1 MALATFAFAATACFT
16 RVNHGLI
23 PSDGCVE
30 RSVTDMEAMSDSSI
44 PSRSWRQSS
53 FSLAYLGGRVPQ
65 YPAELRRT
73 GQEGRVI
80 ARFIIDKTGRVL
92 PGTVE
97 IVDFTHRQFRDAL
110 CYAFEDMRYKPMI
123 VHDSASAVRVESK
136 FEFVLGR

>member
-1 MALATFAFAATACFT
+1 VPLAVIVLSVTACAA
-16 RVNHGLI
+16 RVNHGFI
-23 PSDGCVE
+23 PSDGCVR
-30 RSVTDMEAMSDSSI
+30 RSVADIQAMSDSSI
-44 PSRSWRQSS
+44 PSKSWRQSS
-53 FSLAYLGGRVPQ
+53 FSLAYLGGRIPQ

-73 GQEGRVI
+73 GHEGRVI

-123 VHDSASAVRVESK
+123 VDDSASAVRIESK